1 MTNAQRL
8 AAAGLFLVAVI
19 AGVLVASLAL
29 GAIGGSGEATP
40 TTAAGGPTGSPP
52 APSPSASAAP
62 ASPSPSAPASASP
75 SEPASVEPSTEPT
88 LTPTASTAQPAT
100 ITITQLKLDAT
111 ENPDGLNRRVKFRA
125 EGPGTIGVQL
135 TAVSPRGEA
144 IVCLRSTTGVLG
156 CTTTADGSLSAQITD
171 PVGDYTLTLRGDGIA
186 EPIVDATLTF
196 PATEPAVTIANAR
209 FDGTEFPDTNG
220 IGVIVTPRSN
230 GQLGLLAKWGGH
242 PFLYEIDLMEQGGP
256 GGGTLA
262 DQGPATLVNTS
273 FDVTAPNPWKL
284 VVQNTETG
292 FGPTGM
298 TVSLTWP

>member
-1 MTNAQRL
+1 MTNGQRL

-19 AGVLVASLAL
+19 AGVLIASLAL
-29 GAIGGSGEATP
+29 GAIGGSGGATP
-40 TTAAGGPTGSPP
+40 TTAAGGPSPS

-62 ASPSPSAPASASP
+62 ASATPSATPSASP
-75 SEPASVEPSTEPT
+75 SEPPSVEPSATPT
-88 LTPTASTAQPAT
+88 LTPTASTAPPAT
-100 ITITQLKLDAT
+100 ITISQLKLDAT
-111 ENPDGLNRRVKFRA
+111 ENPDGLNRRVKFQA
-125 EGPGTIGVQL
+125 QGPGTIAVHL

-144 IVCLRSTTGVLG
+144 IVCLRSATAALG

-171 PVGDYTLTLRGDGIA
+171 PAGDYTLTLRGDGIA
-186 EPIVDATLTF
+186 EPIVDVTLTF

-220 IGVIVTPRSN
+220 IQVIVKPRSD

-242 PFLYEIDLMEQGGP
+242 PFLYEIDLTEQGGP
-256 GGGTLA
+256 GGGTLS

-298 TVSLTWP
+298 TVSLSWP